1 MSRTGALAADY
12 MVSRMLPR
20 QARPLYMGAKLLGRE
35 VKRARSRKRE
45 STPKLERRA
54 TAPANASTA
63 QPQLVRA
70 HDGKNAPVGVYD
82 PIVGGPVFYRDPG
95 ETRRFA
101 GKLIEGGVHVELVLR
116 RCGVVASENPDL
128 LAHIAEQR
136 QELERLEQAGDR
148 RALRK
153 GLKQMAKE
161 TEARIIERRHPD
173 AVSFYWK
180 F

>member
-1 MSRTGALAADY
+1 
-12 MVSRMLPR
+12 
-20 QARPLYMGAKLLGRE
+20 MGAKLLGRE

-116 RCGVVASENPDL
+116 RCGVVASE
-128 LAHIAEQR
+128 QR